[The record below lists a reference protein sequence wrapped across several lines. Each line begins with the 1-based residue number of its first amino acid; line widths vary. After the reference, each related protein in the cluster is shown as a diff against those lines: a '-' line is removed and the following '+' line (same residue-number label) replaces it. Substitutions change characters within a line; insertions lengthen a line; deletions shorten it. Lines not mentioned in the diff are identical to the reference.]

1 HTTRVSPL
9 SLRDALPIL
18 AFVRIDSGDLLEEAH
33 NVRRLLDE
41 LGNTNTG
48 IVVTSDLDEYA
59 IAALRSAPV
68 DAYGVGTQLVTG
80 SGAPTASLV
89 YKLTTRQ
96 DHHGNWINVQKQ
108 SEGKSNRG
116 GRK

>member
-1 HTTRVSPL
+1 
-9 SLRDALPIL
+9 
-18 AFVRIDSGDLLEEAH
+18 
-33 NVRRLLDE
+33 
-41 LGNTNTG
+41 
-48 IVVTSDLDEYA
+48 
-59 IAALRSAPV
+59 
-68 DAYGVGTQLVTG
+68 GTQLVTG

-116 GRK
+116 GRKFAARRMDHDVASAEVVATGTEPYWDANHRPLLVKMVEVGVIDTRYIGDDAVRDANAIPQHIGQEHPLV